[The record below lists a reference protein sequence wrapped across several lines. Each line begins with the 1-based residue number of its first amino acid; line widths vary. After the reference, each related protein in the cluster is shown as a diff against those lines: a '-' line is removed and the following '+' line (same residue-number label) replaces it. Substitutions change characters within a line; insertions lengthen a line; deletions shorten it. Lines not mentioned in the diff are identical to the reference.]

1 MAIARAVRP
10 TVIVAGGVMRTR
22 ELRRK
27 TDQSVYGNEIIVGQ
41 STGAQIGVTVYL
53 RDGVSDVPIPSVGE
67 FFACEATVEESPQF
81 GASLN
86 YAGSGASTL
95 DQIYSS
101 LAVASK

>member
-10 TVIVAGGVMRTR
+10 SVIVAGGVTRTR

-27 TDQSVYGNEIIVGQ
+27 TDQSVYGNEVIVGQ
-41 STGAQIGVTVYL
+41 DSGAQIGVTIYL
-53 RDGVSDVPIPSVGE
+53 RDGVSVAPIPSVGE
-67 FFACEATVEESPQF
+67 FFACEATVEESREF

-86 YAGSGASTL
+86 YAGTGASTL

-101 LAVASK
+101 LASASK